1 MEETLKLILSEL
13 KEMKEGQSRLAAE
26 QQGVKEQLK
35 ELKEGQSRLEVKME
49 NIERKITG
57 IHKTYENLEQF
68 VARQQ
73 RVIEELSARSVEYG
87 VEIKEI
93 HRILKNQ

>member
-1 MEETLKLILSEL
+1 MGS
-13 KEMKEGQSRLAAE
+13 
-26 QQGVKEQLK
+26 VK
-35 ELKEGQSRLEVKME
+35 
-49 NIERKITG
+49 G
-57 IHKTYENLEQF
+57 IPKTYENLEQF

-87 VEIKEI
+87 VKIKEI